1 MKKELSDNP
10 CMIVGGASR
19 LDIKQGMLGDCWL
32 LAGIGALTQHQSLL
46 DRVILSDY
54 VADNKDPKYTGAVK
68 FNFWQYGEWAEIIT
82 DDRLPSRNGKLVFV
96 QSAERNEF
104 WSSLLEKAYAK

>member
-1 MKKELSDNP
+1 M
-10 CMIVGGASR
+10 
-19 LDIKQGMLGDCWL
+19 DIKQGMLGDCWL
-32 LAGIGALTQHQSLL
+32 LAGIGALTQHDVLL
-46 DRVILSDY
+46 NKVVVTDFV
-54 VADNKDPKYTGAVK
+54 VDNKDPKYTGAVR
-68 FNFWQYGEWAEIIT
+68 FNFWQYGNWVEVIT